1 MGDEDLLRVSDLE
14 THFFSYR
21 GVVKA
26 VDGVFFNMRK
36 GESLG
41 LVGETGSGKSVTALS
56 IMRLI
61 PPPGRIVGGKVIFQG
76 ENLLEKPEE
85 EMRKIRGK
93 RISMIFQDPM
103 TSLNPVFR
111 VGEQLAEVF
120 TQHQGLDKKE
130 AEKKSVDLLK
140 SVGIPDPDRR
150 AKQFPHQLSGGMRQ
164 RAMIAMALAS
174 RPDLLIADEPT
185 TALDVTIQAQIL
197 ELIKELK
204 REVGTSMLLI
214 THNLGVVAETCDRI
228 AIMYAGSIVELAK
241 SVTLFKNPL
250 HPYTRGLLDCIPR
263 IDAPKEKLAVIPG
276 LVPDLI
282 QPPLGCKFHPRCE
295 CPSDRCSAEKPQLLN
310 VGDDHWVACER
321 DVGNIRKS

>member
-1 MGDEDLLRVSDLE
+1 MGGEDLLEVSNLE

-26 VDGVFFNMRK
+26 VDGVFFDMKK

-56 IMRLI
+56 IMRLV
-61 PPPGRIVGGKVIFQG
+61 PPPGKIVGGEVIFQG
-76 ENLLEKPEE
+76 ENLLEKSEE
-85 EMRKIRGK
+85 EMRRIRGK

-120 TQHQGLDKKE
+120 IQHQKLDKKE
-130 AEKKSVDLLK
+130 AEKKSVDLLR

-197 ELIKELK
+197 ELIKELR

-228 AIMYAGSIVELAK
+228 AIMYAGGIIELAK
-241 SVTLFKNPL
+241 AVNLFKNPL
-250 HPYTRGLLDCIPR
+250 HPYTQGLLDCIPR
-263 IDAPKEKLAVIPG
+263 IDAPKKRLAVISG

-282 QPPLGCKFHPRCE
+282 QPPPGCRFHPRCE
-295 CPSDRCSAEKPQLLN
+295 SASDRCRTEKPYLIDI
-310 VGDDHWVACER
+310 GGGHWVACGRNAE
-321 DVGNIRKS
+321 DAGKP

>member
-1 MGDEDLLRVSDLE
+1 MSAENLLKVSDLE

-26 VDGVFFNMRK
+26 IDGVHFSMKK

-61 PPPGRIVGGKVIFQG
+61 APPGRIVRGEVIFQG
-76 ENLLEKPEE
+76 ENLLEKSEE

-93 RISMIFQDPM
+93 EISMIFQDPM

-111 VGEQLAEVF
+111 VGEQLSEVF
-120 TQHQGLDKKE
+120 TQHQGLNAKE
-130 AEKKSVDLLK
+130 AEKKSVDMMR
-140 SVGIPDPDRR
+140 SVGIPDPDKRC
-150 AKQFPHQLSGGMRQ
+150 KQFPHQLSGGMRQ
-164 RAMIAMALAS
+164 RVMIAMALAS

-197 ELIKELK
+197 ELIKDLR

-214 THNLGVVAETCDRI
+214 THNLGVVAETCDKI
-228 AIMYAGSIVELAK
+228 AIMYAGSIIEIAK
-241 SVTLFKNPL
+241 AVTIFKNPL
-250 HPYTRGLLDCIPR
+250 HPYTFGLLACIPR

-282 QPPLGCKFHPRCE
+282 DPPRGCRFHPRCE
-295 CPSDRCSAEKPQLLN
+295 HASDRCRTEKPQLVD
-310 VGDDHWVACER
+310 VGEDHWVACDRNHEDTR
-321 DVGNIRKS
+321 N

>member
-1 MGDEDLLRVSDLE
+1 MSGLE

-21 GVVKA
+21 GVVRA
-26 VDGVFFNMRK
+26 VDGVFFNMKK

-61 PPPGRIVGGKVIFQG
+61 PPPGKIVGGEVLFQG

-111 VGEQLAEVF
+111 VGEQVAEVF
-120 TQHQGLDKKE
+120 IQHQELDKKE
-130 AEKKSVDLLK
+130 AEEKSVDLLR
-140 SVGIPDPDRR
+140 SVGIPDPERR

-197 ELIKELK
+197 ELIKDLR

-228 AIMYAGSIVELAK
+228 AIMYAGSIIELAR
-241 SVTLFKNPL
+241 SATLFKNPL

-263 IDAPKEKLAVIPG
+263 IDAPKKQLAVIPG
-276 LVPDLI
+276 LVPDLT
-282 QPPLGCKFHPRCE
+282 QPPSGCKFHPRCE
-295 CPSDRCSAEKPQLLN
+295 FRSAKCMTEKPELLN
-310 VGDDHWVACER
+310 VGNDHWVACKR
-321 DVGNIRKS
+321 NV